1 MIETMDRS
9 TQTVLGFEV
18 SGTVTKDDYE
28 VLTPAVE
35 AAIDA
40 NGSVSL
46 LLDLTG
52 FHWEKVSAWASD
64 LRFAKQYHDKI
75 SKMAIVGDKK
85 WERHLA
91 SLCSPYYAKEAK
103 FFESDSDA
111 WDWLEG

>member
-1 MIETMDRS
+1 MIEAMDRS
-9 TQTVLGFEV
+9 TQTVLGFKV

-103 FFESDSDA
+103 FFESDGDA

>member
-9 TQTVLGFEV
+9 TQTVLGFKV

-46 LLDLTG
+46 LLDQNG
-52 FHWEKVSAWASD
+52 VAKASYGYGAYGSPNSA
-64 LRFAKQYHDKI
+64 
-75 SKMAIVGDKK
+75 
-85 WERHLA
+85 
-91 SLCSPYYAKEAK
+91 
-103 FFESDSDA
+103 
-111 WDWLEG
+111 LEMFRMPNHSGAPK

>member
-9 TQTVLGFEV
+9 TQTVLGFKV

-85 WERHLA
+85 WEEHLA
-91 SLCSPYYAKEAK
+91 GLSSPYYAKEAK
-103 FFESDSDA
+103 FFGSDGDA
-111 WDWLEG
+111 WDWLQD

>member
-9 TQTVLGFEV
+9 TQTVLGFKV

-52 FHWEKVSAWASD
+52 FYWEKVSAWASD

>member
-9 TQTVLGFEV
+9 TQTVLGVKV